1 MNGSDRILK
10 LMLLTIAVLLGM
22 IAARPYLVPEM
33 AVAADSGRFDYLN
46 VVSPAYIYNGMPG
59 VLLMDKRNGNVW
71 FLGKYTDNMK
81 VTFGDPVFV
90 AHVPLEKVD
99 EAAR

>member
-1 MNGSDRILK
+1 MDRSDRMLK
-10 LMLLTIAVLLGM
+10 MVLLVIAVLLGM
-22 IAARPYLVPEM
+22 IAVRPYLVPET
-33 AVAADSGRFDYLN
+33 AVTADSGRFDYLT
-46 VVSPAYIYNGMPG
+46 VVSPAYVYNGRQG

-71 FLGKYTDNMK
+71 FLARYTDNMK
-81 VTFGDPVFV
+81 VTFADPQFL

>member
-1 MNGSDRILK
+1 MDGSDRMLK
-10 LMLLTIAVLLGM
+10 LVLLFIAVLLGM

-33 AVAADSGRFDYLN
+33 TVGADSGRFDYLT
-46 VVSPAYIYNGMPG
+46 VVSPAYLYNGRQG

-81 VTFGDPVFV
+81 VTFADPLFL
-90 AHVPLEKVD
+90 AHLPLEKVD
-99 EAAR
+99 EVTR

>member
-1 MNGSDRILK
+1 
-10 LMLLTIAVLLGM
+10 
-22 IAARPYLVPEM
+22 
-33 AVAADSGRFDYLN
+33 
-46 VVSPAYIYNGMPG
+46 VSPAYIYNGMPG